1 MTKKIILILLITS
14 SFFGC
19 KDKHS
24 NLKDGLYA
32 EIKTTKGTI
41 IVALEMEKAPITVA
55 NFVSLTEGKNTFVNP
70 TYKSKPFY
78 NGLKFHRVIPDFMIQ
93 GGDPDGNGSGGT
105 GYEFI
110 DEISDLKFEKAGI
123 LAMANSGPR
132 TNSSQFFITHVATPW
147 LDGKH
152 TIFGHVVEN
161 GMAVVNKI
169 VQDDAISSIT
179 IIRKGEAAKKFEA
192 VKIFNNYFENESENM
207 KKQAAIDAENKK
219 IFDAKFKTV
228 LDAKIAYFATSKIGA
243 TKTQTGLM
251 FKILKKGNHKKPKS
265 GSQIYIHYAGYFENG
280 MLFDSSVAS
289 VAREYG
295 KFDQNRAAQH
305 GYDPIPFEAGKKDGL
320 IPGFL
325 EALET
330 MSFGDKIIAFIP
342 SNLGYGEAG
351 YGNGVIPP
359 NSNLVFELEL
369 FEKLPN

>member
-1 MTKKIILILLITS
+1 MTKKIIFILLITS

-19 KDKHS
+19 RDKHS

-110 DEISDLKFEKAGI
+110 DEISDLKFEKAGV

-179 IIRKGEAAKKFEA
+179 IIRKGEVAKKFEA

-219 IFDAKFKTV
+219 IFDTKFKTV